1 MRKKEMTSEDMLKL
15 MKERRSIRAF
25 KDEMIS
31 DETIQNLLEAARW
44 CQSASNKQPWRFI
57 IIKNKDLI
65 TKLTKLATYG
75 SFIKQAPV
83 VIAVVANKE
92 TAPKWYIHDTS
103 IVAHQI
109 CLMAWSL
116 GLGTCW
122 IGSMD
127 REKAAEL
134 LQLSAAEY
142 LTTILPIGYPK
153 TIPNP
158 TPRKELK
165 DLVSY
170 M

>member
-1 MRKKEMTSEDMLKL
+1 MTPEEMLKL
-15 MKERRSIRAF
+15 MKERRSIRSF

-31 DETIQNLLEAARW
+31 DETIEQLLEAARW

-57 IIKNKDLI
+57 IIKNKDI
-65 TKLTKLATYG
+65 TNKLSKLATYG

-134 LQLSAAEY
+134 LRLNASEY

-153 TIPNP
+153 TIPSP

-170 M
+170 L

>member
-1 MRKKEMTSEDMLKL
+1 MTPEDVLKL

-31 DETIQNLLEAARW
+31 DEAIQQLLEAARW

-57 IIKNKDLI
+57 IIKNKDI
-65 TKLTKLATYG
+65 INKLSKLATYG

-103 IVAHQI
+103 MAAHQI

-127 REKAAEL
+127 REKAAVL

-165 DLVSY
+165 ELVSY
-170 M
+170 L

>member
-1 MRKKEMTSEDMLKL
+1 MVKTEMTPEDVLKL

-31 DETIQNLLEAARW
+31 DEAIGKLLEAARW

-57 IIKNKDLI
+57 IIKNKDMI
-65 TKLTKLATYG
+65 NKLSKIAIYG

-83 VIAVVANKE
+83 VIAVVANKD

-103 IVAHQI
+103 MAAHQI

-116 GLGTCW
+116 SLGTCW

-134 LQLSAAEY
+134 LQLNASEY

-153 TIPNP
+153 TIPDP

-170 M
+170 L

>member
-1 MRKKEMTSEDMLKL
+1 MTPEDVLKL
-15 MKERRSIRAF
+15 MEERRSIRAF
-25 KDEMIS
+25 KEEMIP
-31 DETIQNLLEAARW
+31 DETIQKLLDAARW

-57 IIKNKDLI
+57 IIKNKDVFN
-65 TKLTKLATYG
+65 KLAKLATYG
-75 SFIKQAPV
+75 SFIKQASV

-103 IVAHQI
+103 MAAHQI

-134 LQLSAAEY
+134 LQLSAPEY

-165 DLVSY
+165 DLVSSL
-170 M
+170 